1 MVPTSVPASRLYP
14 ADPPTSLRPYVVLAI
29 VIPRHRHLL
38 PCLDPPVPLS
48 LPFPSAYLNPKL
60 FSISLPAKLAR
71 PSTDS
76 HEPSFAFEDSH
87 RAASIS
93 LFIRHSVSSIFAW
106 LSTFPHAR
114 TFIVGASWVTTRPN
128 SEISSSFR
136 AFGRTRLYI
145 LAWKDDSR
153 LRVLWYAWP
162 WLRYD
167 LIGIRF
173 AFRSRRVE
181 RQCLERRIVA
191 RLT

>member
-38 PCLDPPVPLS
+38 PCLEPSP
-48 LPFPSAYLNPKL
+48 PFPSAYLNPKL

-87 RAASIS
+87 RAAWIS
-93 LFIRHSVSSIFAW
+93 LFIRHGVSSIFAW

-128 SEISSSFR
+128 SEISCGFR
-136 AFGRTRLYI
+136 VFGRTRLCI
-145 LAWKDDSR
+145 L
-153 LRVLWYAWP
+153 LRRTIPDFVPSGTYTWP

-167 LIGIRF
+167 SIGIRF
-173 AFRSRRVE
+173 TFRSRRVE
-181 RQCLERRIVA
+181 QQCLERRIVA